1 LTDGARP
8 RILYVEHDA
17 TSRVLV
23 RRILT
28 SEGYDVEFVEDGMS
42 ALRAAR
48 QIRPNLILVDINVGG
63 LDGYEVATRIRS
75 LEDLEH
81 VPIVAV
87 TSSVLHGDR
96 ERALISG
103 CDGYIPKPIDVDRF
117 PEQIRSYLGGLK
129 EEIDSAEEKAEH
141 LEAYTQRLVKRL
153 EEKVCELEQA
163 HEELQRI
170 EEMKSDFIIL
180 ASHELRTPL
189 TSVYGYVQMLLRH
202 PEIPG
207 SSDEGA
213 PEEGSPRHMLEAI
226 ADACKRLHVVFDEIR
241 NVSLIDADRLDVARE
256 AVTLGAMILDVVEN
270 LRGFGPSRSLAF
282 EYEGLSDLPVIQGDA
297 KRLRQA
303 LWNIISNAMKYTPD
317 GGQIRIAGQSID
329 NTVHL
334 TVEDSGVGIPKEEQ
348 KRIFD
353 RFRVLENRTLH
364 RSSKTGFMGA
374 GLGLGLTVAKGIIEA
389 HGGQI
394 WVESEGYD
402 EERLPGSTFHILLP
416 VANTTTAET
425 KRPQQSDDGIAAQ

>member
-1 LTDGARP
+1 LTYSARP
-8 RILYVEHDA
+8 QILYVEHDA

-48 QIRPNLILVDINVGG
+48 QIRPSLILVDINVGG

-117 PEQIRSYLGGLK
+117 PEQIRSYLGGLR
-129 EEIDSAEEKAEH
+129 EEIDSPEEKAEH

-153 EEKVCELEQA
+153 EEKVGELEQA
-163 HEELQRI
+163 HEGLQRI

-202 PEIPG
+202 PETSG
-207 SSDEGA
+207 SPE
-213 PEEGSPRHMLEAI
+213 EEGSPRHMLEAI

-256 AVTLGAMILDVVEN
+256 PVTLGPMIQGVVEN
-270 LRGFGPSRSLAF
+270 LKSFGPSRSLAF
-282 EYEGLSDLPVIQGDA
+282 EYEGLSNLPVIEGDA

-317 GGQIRIAGQSID
+317 GGKIRVAGQRID
-329 NTVHL
+329 DTMHL

-348 KRIFD
+348 ERIFD
-353 RFRVLENRTLH
+353 RFSGLEDRSLQ
-364 RSSKTGFMGA
+364 RSSKTGFKGA

-394 WVESEGYD
+394 WVESEGND
-402 EERLPGSTFHILLP
+402 EERLPGSTFHILFP
-416 VANTTTAET
+416 VTN
-425 KRPQQSDDGIAAQ
+425 AA

>member
-1 LTDGARP
+1 MTHRARP
-8 RILYVEHDA
+8 RILYVEHDV

-23 RRILT
+23 RRILN
-28 SEGYDVEFVEDGMS
+28 SEGYDVEFVDDGMS

-117 PEQIRSYLGGLK
+117 PEQIRSYLGGLR

-153 EEKVCELEQA
+153 EEKVRELEQA

-170 EEMKSDFIIL
+170 EEMKSDFIML

-207 SSDEGA
+207 SSDEGSSA
-213 PEEGSPRHMLEAI
+213 EGSPRHLLEAI

-256 AVTLGAMILDVVEN
+256 AVTLGPMLHAVVDN
-270 LRGFGPSRSLAF
+270 LEGFGPSRSLAF
-282 EYEGLSDLPVIQGDA
+282 EYVGLSDLPVIQGDA

-329 NTVHL
+329 NTVRL

-348 KRIFD
+348 ERIFD
-353 RFRVLENRTLH
+353 RLRVLEDKTLH
-364 RSSKTGFMGA
+364 RSSKTGFKGA
-374 GLGLGLTVAKGIIEA
+374 GLGIGLTVAKGIIEA
-389 HGGQI
+389 HGGEI

-402 EERLPGSTFHILLP
+402 EERLPGSTFHILFP
-416 VANTTTAET
+416 VANTRTPGT
-425 KRPQQSDDGIAAQ
+425 RPSQQSENGTVA